1 MKPTLEQCQRLL
13 NLARH
18 HFEKTTNLQTDSVK
32 LKIHDEYWWE
42 AHIEDNSLSNDNI
55 VATHKSYPQH
65 GYSIIILRE
74 EKLTTV
80 TETMLDILHELTHQH
95 VQAHNNEFYNILKKT
110 GVRIGASTK
119 HKEYRSESASL
130 TIKQLLKGFI

>member
-1 MKPTLEQCQRLL
+1 MINLEQGQRLL

-18 HFEKTTNLQTDSVK
+18 HFEASTGLQTNSVK

-42 AHIEDNSLSNDNI
+42 AHIEGNSLSDDKI
-55 VATHKSYPQH
+55 VATHKSYPEH

-74 EKLTTV
+74 EKMTTV

-95 VQAHNNEFYNILKKT
+95 VQPHNNKFYNILKKT
-110 GVRIGASTK
+110 GVRIGASTG
-119 HKEYRSESASL
+119 HKDYRYESASL